1 MRQILVNRVVTVVE
15 MTIVNVVNARVVPK
29 RHVMH
34 MIHVVTKIQT
44 KEGAAVRVGQEFV
57 VVSLVSLQLFSVLN
71 AVQMI
76 KTSF

>member
-1 MRQILVNRVVTVVE
+1 MTVVE
-15 MTIVNVVNARVVPK
+15 MTIVNVANA
-29 RHVMH
+29 
-34 MIHVVTKIQT
+34 HVVQKRRVIHMTHVATKIQT
-44 KEGAAVRVGQEFV
+44 QESAAVRVGQEFV

>member
-1 MRQILVNRVVTVVE
+1 MTVVE

-44 KEGAAVRVGQEFV
+44 QESAAVRVGQEFV
-57 VVSLVSLQLFSVLN
+57 VVSLVSLLSFSVLN